1 MSATSLISC
10 LGSEDNGLLIVNWS
24 SSGGIGITEFASCRQ
39 RGHQYSP
46 LLTAKFPVISCVC
59 SNKHKLSS
67 ISCPNV
73 QPQLSIQRC
82 RPPFYL
88 CKNYLGHL
96 GDTLLLEYLL
106 YIHVLYFKNSYETAK
121 NSDRY
126 MLIGRIIETREK
138 GHSQQNLVICLLSL
152 FEI

>member
-1 MSATSLISC
+1 MNTFTDTWSHRYSILFDKKKPSLQPSTQSEIIKRIFPKVVHTGVIGLETIMSATSLISC

-73 QPQLSIQRC
+73 QRKLS
-82 RPPFYL
+82 
-88 CKNYLGHL
+88 
-96 GDTLLLEYLL
+96 
-106 YIHVLYFKNSYETAK
+106 
-121 NSDRY
+121 
-126 MLIGRIIETREK
+126 M
-138 GHSQQNLVICLLSL
+138 
-152 FEI
+152 

>member
-67 ISCPNV
+67 ISCANV
-73 QPQLSIQRC
+73 PRILSMQHC
-82 RPPFYL
+82 RPPFYF

-96 GDTLLLEYLL
+96 GVHLTLGIFVVYTC
-106 YIHVLYFKNSYETAK
+106 IIFKKFTYDCQ

-126 MLIGRIIETREK
+126 MLISRIIETREK
-138 GHSQQNLVICLLSL
+138 GHSQKNLVICLLSW